1 MYPCFKP
8 TVNEKLKTFWVYKS
22 RKHLGGPKMKYD
34 VVVIGASA
42 GGLTATISAKRFY
55 PNRSVLIIRKENV
68 NMVPCGIP
76 YIFGTLKSVD
86 DDILPV
92 EKFLESLG
100 VDILMDEVTE
110 IDPRAKLVRTASGK
124 EIAWEK
130 LVLATGSKPA
140 KPDFLGSELEGVYTV
155 PKDYEYL
162 KVLHR
167 KVAESEK
174 IVIVGGGFI
183 ALEVGDEIRKL
194 GKDVTLIVRSR
205 LLRSSF
211 DPEFSKMVE
220 ERLREVGINIVYGQ
234 VERLVGDGK
243 VERVKLVD
251 GTEIP
256 TDLVILSTGYRPNAE
271 LAVKAGLKVTRY
283 GIWTDE
289 YMRTS
294 HPDIFAVGDCV
305 EHRDFFTGKPYGL
318 MLASTA
324 TFEAR
329 IAGANLFKLQ
339 IVRENRRTIGVY
351 STNVA
356 GLTLAAA
363 GLTEK
368 AAKKEGFEVIVGY
381 GKGPDKHP
389 ANFPDTSMVAI
400 KLIFSRDRGAILG
413 AQIAGGKSVG
423 EMINILALAIQKRLT
438 ASELYTLQIAT
449 HPLLTASP
457 VGYQVVK
464 AAEDALAKLRMGN

>member
-1 MYPCFKP
+1 M
-8 TVNEKLKTFWVYKS
+8 
-22 RKHLGGPKMKYD
+22 RYD

-42 GGLTATISAKRFY
+42 GGLTAAISARRFY
-55 PNRSVLIIRKENV
+55 PGRSVLVIKREETGMI
-68 NMVPCGIP
+68 PCGIP
-76 YIFGTLKSVD
+76 YVFGTLERVED
-86 DDILPV
+86 DVLPV
-92 EKFLESLG
+92 ERFLEPLG
-100 VDILMDEVTE
+100 VETLTDEVTE
-110 IDPRAKLVRTASGK
+110 INPNAKILRTASGL
-124 EIAWEK
+124 EISWEK
-130 LVLATGSKPA
+130 LVLATGSKPV
-140 KPDFLGSELEGVYTV
+140 KPSFPGVELDGVYTV
-155 PKDYEYL
+155 PKDYRYL
-162 KVLHR
+162 KEFRERVNEAD
-167 KVAESEK
+167 KV
-174 IVIVGGGFI
+174 VIVGGGFI

-194 GKDVTLIVRSR
+194 GKDVTIVVRSR

-211 DPEFSKMVE
+211 DPEFSEMVE
-220 ERLREVGINIVYGQ
+220 EKLREKGIEVVYGR
-234 VERLVGDGK
+234 VERILGDEKVGG
-243 VERVKLVD
+243 VKLVD
-251 GTEIP
+251 GRELP
-256 TDLVILSTGYRPNAE
+256 ADLAVFSIGYQPNVE

-305 EHRDFFTGKPYGL
+305 EHRDFFTGRPHPL

-339 IVRENRRTIGVY
+339 IVRENRRTIGAY
-351 STNVA
+351 STHVA

-363 GLTEK
+363 GLTEE
-368 AAKKEGFEVIVGY
+368 AARKEGFEVIVGY
-381 GKGPDKHP
+381 GKGPDRHP
-389 ANFPDTSMVAI
+389 AKFEDTSTVTV

-457 VGYQVVK
+457 VGYQILQ
-464 AAEDALAKLRMGN
+464 AAEDALAKLRA

>member
-1 MYPCFKP
+1 M
-8 TVNEKLKTFWVYKS
+8 
-22 RKHLGGPKMKYD
+22 RYD

-42 GGLTATISAKRFY
+42 GGLTAAISARRFY
-55 PNRSVLIIRKENV
+55 PGRSVLVIKREETGMI
-68 NMVPCGIP
+68 PCGIP
-76 YIFGTLKSVD
+76 YVFGTLERVED
-86 DDILPV
+86 DVLPV
-92 EKFLESLG
+92 ERFLEPLG
-100 VDILMDEVTE
+100 VETLTDEVTE
-110 IDPRAKLVRTASGK
+110 INPNAKILRTASGL
-124 EIAWEK
+124 EISWEK
-130 LVLATGSKPA
+130 LVLATGSKPV
-140 KPDFLGSELEGVYTV
+140 KPSFPGVELDGVYTV
-155 PKDYEYL
+155 PKDYRYL
-162 KVLHR
+162 REFRERVNEADKV
-167 KVAESEK
+167 
-174 IVIVGGGFI
+174 VIVGGGFI

-194 GKDVTLIVRSR
+194 GKDVTIVVRSR

-211 DPEFSKMVE
+211 DPEFSEMVE
-220 ERLREVGINIVYGQ
+220 EKLREKGIEVVYGR
-234 VERLVGDGK
+234 VERILGDEKVGG
-243 VERVKLVD
+243 VKLVD
-251 GTEIP
+251 GRELP
-256 TDLVILSTGYRPNAE
+256 ADLAVFSIGYQPNVE

-305 EHRDFFTGKPYGL
+305 EHRDFFTGRPYPL

-329 IAGANLFKLQ
+329 IAGANLFKLH
-339 IVRENRRTIGVY
+339 IVRENRRTIGAY
-351 STNVA
+351 STHVA

-363 GLTEK
+363 GLTEE
-368 AAKKEGFEVIVGY
+368 AARKEGFEVIVGY
-381 GKGPDKHP
+381 GKGPDRHP
-389 ANFPDTSMVAI
+389 AKFEDTSTVTV

-457 VGYQVVK
+457 VGYQILQ
-464 AAEDALAKLRMGN
+464 AAEDALAKLRA

>member
-1 MYPCFKP
+1 M
-8 TVNEKLKTFWVYKS
+8 
-22 RKHLGGPKMKYD
+22 RMRYD
-34 VVVIGASA
+34 VVIIGASA
-42 GGLTATISAKRFY
+42 GGITTAISAKKFY
-55 PNRSVLIIRKENV
+55 PDRSVLVIKREKVGMI
-68 NMVPCGIP
+68 PCGIP

-86 DDILPV
+86 DDVLPV
-92 EKFLESLG
+92 EKFLEPLG
-100 VDILMDEVTE
+100 VDILTDEVTD
-110 IDPRAKLVRTASGK
+110 IDPKRKVVRTKSGK

-140 KPDFLGSELEGVYTV
+140 KPDFPGVDLDGIYTV

-162 KVLHR
+162 KKLRERVEE
-167 KVAESEK
+167 AEK

-194 GKDVTLIVRSR
+194 GKDVTLVVRSR
-205 LLRSSF
+205 LLRGSF
-211 DPEFSKMVE
+211 DPEFSEMIE
-220 ERLREVGINIVYGQ
+220 ERLKEAGINIAYEQ
-234 VERLVGDGK
+234 VEGFAGNGK
-243 VERVKLVD
+243 VEKVRLLD
-251 GTEIP
+251 GREIP
-256 TDLVILSTGYRPNAE
+256 ADLVILSTGYRPNVE

-283 GIWTDE
+283 GVWTDE

-305 EHRDFFTGKPYGL
+305 EHRDFFTGKPYQL

-339 IVRENRRTIGVY
+339 IVRENRRTIGAY
-351 STNVA
+351 STHIA

-363 GLTEK
+363 GLTEEQ
-368 AAKKEGFEVIVGY
+368 AKREGFEVIVGY
-381 GKGPDKHP
+381 GKGPDRHP
-389 ANFPDTSMVAI
+389 AKFPDTSMVTV

-457 VGYQVVK
+457 VGYQILQ
-464 AAEDALAKLRMGN
+464 AAEDALAKLRT

>member
-1 MYPCFKP
+1 M
-8 TVNEKLKTFWVYKS
+8 
-22 RKHLGGPKMKYD
+22 RMKYD
-34 VVVIGASA
+34 VVIIGASA
-42 GGLTATISAKRFY
+42 GGITTAISAKKFY
-55 PNRSVLIIRKENV
+55 PDRSVLVIKREKVGMI
-68 NMVPCGIP
+68 PCGIP

-86 DDILPV
+86 DDVLPV
-92 EKFLESLG
+92 EKFLEPLG
-100 VDILMDEVTE
+100 VDILTDEVTD
-110 IDPRAKLVRTASGK
+110 IDPKRKVVRTKSGK

-140 KPDFLGSELEGVYTV
+140 RPNFPGVDLDGIYTV

-162 KVLHR
+162 KKLR
-167 KVAESEK
+167 EKVEEAEK

-194 GKDVTLIVRSR
+194 GKDVTLVVRSR

-211 DPEFSKMVE
+211 DPEFSEMIE
-220 ERLREVGINIVYGQ
+220 ERMKEAGIKIAYGQ
-234 VERLVGDGK
+234 VEGFAGNGK
-243 VERVKLVD
+243 VEKVKLLD
-251 GTEIP
+251 GREIP
-256 TDLVILSTGYRPNAE
+256 ADLVILSTGYRPNVE

-339 IVRENRRTIGVY
+339 IVRENRRTIGAY
-351 STNVA
+351 STHVA

-363 GLTEK
+363 GLTEE
-368 AAKKEGFEVIVGY
+368 AAKKEGFEVIVGRAS
-381 GKGPDKHP
+381 GPDRHP
-389 ANFPDTSMVAI
+389 AKFPDTSMVTV

-457 VGYQVVK
+457 VGYQILQ
-464 AAEDALAKLRMGN
+464 AAEDALAKLRT

>member
-1 MYPCFKP
+1 
-8 TVNEKLKTFWVYKS
+8 
-22 RKHLGGPKMKYD
+22 MKYD
-34 VVVIGASA
+34 VVIIGASA
-42 GGLTATISAKRFY
+42 GGLTTAIAAKRFY
-55 PNRSVLIIRKENV
+55 PDKSVLVIKREDVGMI
-68 NMVPCGIP
+68 PCGIP
-76 YIFGTLKSVD
+76 YVFGTFESVD
-86 DDILPV
+86 DDILPA
-92 EKFLESLG
+92 EKFLEPLG
-100 VDILMDEVTE
+100 VDVLTDEVTE
-110 IDPRAKLVRTASGK
+110 IDARAKLVRTASGK

-130 LVLATGSKPA
+130 LVIATGSKPV
-140 KPDFLGSELEGVYTV
+140 KPEFPGSELEGVYTV
-155 PKDYEYL
+155 PKDYRYL
-162 KVLHR
+162 KGFRERV
-167 KVAESEK
+167 KTAER

-194 GKDVTLIVRSR
+194 GKDVTLLVRSR
-205 LLRSSF
+205 LLRNSF

-220 ERLREVGINIVYGQ
+220 ERLRDRGINVVYGE
-234 VERLVGDGK
+234 VERLLGNEHVEK
-243 VERVKLVD
+243 VRLVD
-251 GTEIP
+251 GRELP
-256 TDLVILSTGYRPNAE
+256 ADLVIFSIGYRPNVE
-271 LAVKAGLKVTRY
+271 LAVNAGLRVTRY

-294 HPDIFAVGDCV
+294 YPDIFAVGDCV

-351 STNVA
+351 STHVA

-363 GLTEK
+363 GLTEE

-381 GKGPDKHP
+381 GKGPDRHP
-389 ANFPDTSMVAI
+389 AKFPDTSMVTV

-457 VGYQVVK
+457 VGYQILQ
-464 AAEDALAKLRMGN
+464 AAEDALAKLRA

>member
-1 MYPCFKP
+1 M
-8 TVNEKLKTFWVYKS
+8 
-22 RKHLGGPKMKYD
+22 RYD
-34 VVVIGASA
+34 VVIVGASA
-42 GGLTATISAKRFY
+42 GGITAAMSSRRFY
-55 PNRSVLIIRKENV
+55 PNRSVLVIKREKVSVI
-68 NMVPCGIP
+68 PCGIP
-76 YIFGTLKSVD
+76 YVFGTLKSVD
-86 DDILPV
+86 DDVLPV
-92 EKFLESLG
+92 EMFLEPLG
-100 VDILMDEVTE
+100 VDILTDEVVEVNPNSHT
-110 IDPRAKLVRTASGK
+110 IKTRSGK
-124 EIAWEK
+124 EIGWEK
-130 LVLATGSKPA
+130 LVLATGSKPV
-140 KPDFLGSELEGVYTV
+140 KPEFPGTDLEGVYTV
-155 PKDYEYL
+155 PKDYYYL
-162 KVLHR
+162 KELR
-167 KVAESEK
+167 ERIENARR
-174 IVIVGGGFI
+174 IIIVGGGFI

-194 GKDVTLIVRSR
+194 GKEVTMIVRSR

-220 ERLREVGINIVYGQ
+220 ERLRERGIKVVYGQ
-234 VERLVGDGK
+234 VEKLLGNGRVEGVRLLDG
-243 VERVKLVD
+243 R
-251 GTEIP
+251 EIP
-256 TDLVILSTGYRPNAE
+256 SDLVIFSIGYRPNIE

-305 EHRDFFTGKPYGL
+305 EHRDFFTGKPYPL

-339 IVRENRRTIGVY
+339 IVRENRRTIGAY
-351 STNVA
+351 STHVG

-363 GLTEK
+363 GLTEE
-368 AAKKEGFEVIVGY
+368 AARKEGFEVIVGY
-381 GKGPDKHP
+381 GKGPDRHP
-389 ANFPDTSMVAI
+389 AKFPDTSIVTA

-457 VGYQVVK
+457 VGYQILQ
-464 AAEDALAKLRMGN
+464 AAEDALAKLRAS

>member
-1 MYPCFKP
+1 
-8 TVNEKLKTFWVYKS
+8 
-22 RKHLGGPKMKYD
+22 MKYD

-42 GGLTATISAKRFY
+42 GGLTAAISAKKFY
-55 PNRSVLIIRKENV
+55 PDKTVLVIRKEEV
-68 NMVPCGIP
+68 GMIPCGIP

-86 DDILPV
+86 DDVLPV
-92 EKFLESLG
+92 ERFLKPLG
-100 VDILMDEVTE
+100 VDLLTDEVVE
-110 IDPRAKLVRTASGK
+110 IDPKRKVLKTRSGR
-124 EIAWEK
+124 EVAWEK
-130 LVLATGSKPA
+130 LVIATGSRPA
-140 KPDFLGSELEGVYTV
+140 KPNFPGVELEGIYTIS
-155 PKDYEYL
+155 KDYEYL
-162 KVLHR
+162 KRLR
-167 KVAESEK
+167 EKIEEAER

-194 GKDVTLIVRSR
+194 GKEVTLVVRSR

-211 DPEFSKMVE
+211 DPEFSEMIE
-220 ERLREVGINIVYGQ
+220 ERLKEVGVNIIHGQ
-234 VERLVGDGK
+234 VEAFEGSGK
-243 VERVKLVD
+243 VEKIRLLD
-251 GTEIP
+251 GKEVP
-256 TDLVILSTGYRPNAE
+256 ADLVILSTGYKPNVE
-271 LAVKAGLKVTRY
+271 LAIKAGLKVTRY

-351 STNVA
+351 STHVA

-363 GLTEK
+363 GLTEE

-381 GKGPDKHP
+381 GKGPDRHP
-389 ANFPDTSMVAI
+389 AKFPDTSMVTV

-457 VGYQVVK
+457 VGYQILQ
-464 AAEDALAKLRMGN
+464 AAEDALAKLRA

>member
-1 MYPCFKP
+1 M
-8 TVNEKLKTFWVYKS
+8 
-22 RKHLGGPKMKYD
+22 RYD
-34 VVVIGASA
+34 VVIVGASA
-42 GGLTATISAKRFY
+42 GGITAAMSSRRFY
-55 PNRSVLIIRKENV
+55 PNRSVLVIKREKVSVI
-68 NMVPCGIP
+68 PCGIP
-76 YIFGTLKSVD
+76 YVFGTLKSVD
-86 DDILPV
+86 DDVLPV
-92 EKFLESLG
+92 EMFLEPLG
-100 VDILMDEVTE
+100 VDILTDEVVEVNPNSHT
-110 IDPRAKLVRTASGK
+110 IKTRSGK
-124 EIAWEK
+124 EIGWEK
-130 LVLATGSKPA
+130 LVLATGSNPVKPEF
-140 KPDFLGSELEGVYTV
+140 PGTDLEGVYTV
-155 PKDYEYL
+155 PKDYYYL
-162 KVLHR
+162 KELR
-167 KVAESEK
+167 ERIENARR
-174 IVIVGGGFI
+174 IIIVGGGFI

-194 GKDVTLIVRSR
+194 GKEVTMIVRSR

-220 ERLREVGINIVYGQ
+220 ERLRERGIKVVYGQ
-234 VERLVGDGK
+234 VEKLLGNGRVEGVRLLDG
-243 VERVKLVD
+243 R
-251 GTEIP
+251 EIP
-256 TDLVILSTGYRPNAE
+256 SDLVIFSIGYRPNIE

-305 EHRDFFTGKPYGL
+305 EHRDFFTGKPYPL

-339 IVRENRRTIGVY
+339 IVRENRRTIGAY
-351 STNVA
+351 STHVG

-363 GLTEK
+363 GLTEE
-368 AAKKEGFEVIVGY
+368 AARKEGFEVIVGY
-381 GKGPDKHP
+381 GKGPDRHP
-389 ANFPDTSMVAI
+389 AKFPDTSIVTA

-457 VGYQVVK
+457 VGYQILQ
-464 AAEDALAKLRMGN
+464 AAEDALAKLRAS

>member
-1 MYPCFKP
+1 
-8 TVNEKLKTFWVYKS
+8 
-22 RKHLGGPKMKYD
+22 MKYD
-34 VVVIGASA
+34 VVIIGASA
-42 GGLTATISAKRFY
+42 GGLTAAISAKKFY
-55 PNRSVLIIRKENV
+55 PDRSVLVIKKEEV
-68 NMVPCGIP
+68 GMIPCGIP
-76 YIFGTLKSVD
+76 YIFGTLKGVD
-86 DDILPV
+86 EDILPV
-92 EKFLESLG
+92 EKFLKPLG
-100 VDILMDEVTE
+100 VDLLTDEVTD
-110 IDPRAKLVRTASGK
+110 IDPKGKVLRTKSGR

-130 LVLATGSKPA
+130 LVIATGSRPV
-140 KPDFLGSELEGVYTV
+140 KPDFPGVELEGIYTV

-162 KVLHR
+162 KKLRERVEE
-167 KVAESEK
+167 AER

-194 GKDVTLIVRSR
+194 GKDVILVVRSR

-211 DPEFSKMVE
+211 DPEFSEMVE
-220 ERLREVGINIVYGQ
+220 ERLKEAGIKVVHGQ
-234 VERLVGDGK
+234 VEAFEGNGR
-243 VERVKLVD
+243 VERVRLLD
-251 GTEIP
+251 GSEIP
-256 TDLVILSTGYRPNAE
+256 ADLVILSTGYRPNVE

-305 EHRDFFTGKPYGL
+305 EHRDFFTGKPYPL

-339 IVRENRRTIGVY
+339 IVRENRRTIGAY
-351 STNVA
+351 STHIA

-363 GLTEK
+363 GLTEEK
-368 AAKKEGFEVIVGY
+368 AKKEGFEVIVGH
-381 GKGPDKHP
+381 GKGPDRHP
-389 ANFPDTSMVAI
+389 AKFEDTSTVTV

-457 VGYQVVK
+457 VGYQILQ
-464 AAEDALAKLRMGN
+464 AAEDALAKLRT

>member
-1 MYPCFKP
+1 M
-8 TVNEKLKTFWVYKS
+8 
-22 RKHLGGPKMKYD
+22 RMKYD
-34 VVVIGASA
+34 VVIIGASA
-42 GGLTATISAKRFY
+42 GGITTAISAKKFY
-55 PNRSVLIIRKENV
+55 PDRSVLVIKREKVGMI
-68 NMVPCGIP
+68 PCGIP

-92 EKFLESLG
+92 EKFLEPLG
-100 VDILMDEVTE
+100 VDILTDEVTD
-110 IDPRAKLVRTASGK
+110 IDPKRKVVRTKSGK

-140 KPDFLGSELEGVYTV
+140 KPNFPGVDLDGIYTV

-162 KVLHR
+162 KRLRERVEE
-167 KVAESEK
+167 AEK

-194 GKDVTLIVRSR
+194 GKDVTLVVRSR

-211 DPEFSKMVE
+211 DPEFSEMVE
-220 ERLREVGINIVYGQ
+220 GRLKEAGINIAYGQ
-234 VERLVGDGK
+234 VEGFAGNGK
-243 VERVKLVD
+243 VEKVRLLD
-251 GTEIP
+251 GREIP
-256 TDLVILSTGYRPNAE
+256 ADLVILSTGYRPNVE

-283 GIWTDE
+283 GVWTDE

-305 EHRDFFTGKPYGL
+305 EHRDFFTGKPYQL

-339 IVRENRRTIGVY
+339 IVRENRRTIGAY
-351 STNVA
+351 STHIA

-363 GLTEK
+363 GLTEEQ
-368 AAKKEGFEVIVGY
+368 AKREGFEVIVGY
-381 GKGPDKHP
+381 GKGPDRHP
-389 ANFPDTSMVAI
+389 AKFPDTSMVTV

-457 VGYQVVK
+457 VGYQILQ
-464 AAEDALAKLRMGN
+464 AAEDALAKLRTQ

>member
-1 MYPCFKP
+1 
-8 TVNEKLKTFWVYKS
+8 
-22 RKHLGGPKMKYD
+22 MKYD
-34 VVVIGASA
+34 VVIIGASA
-42 GGLTATISAKRFY
+42 GGLTTAISARKFY
-55 PNRSVLIIRKENV
+55 PDKSVLVIKREDIA
-68 NMVPCGIP
+68 MIPCGIP
-76 YIFGTLKSVD
+76 YIFGTLNSVD

-92 EKFLESLG
+92 EKFLEPLG
-100 VDILMDEVTE
+100 VDILTDEVTE

-130 LVLATGSKPA
+130 LVLATGSKPVE
-140 KPDFLGSELEGVYTV
+140 PEFPGSELEGVYTV
-155 PKDYEYL
+155 PKDYRYL
-162 KVLHR
+162 KEFRERV
-167 KVAESEK
+167 KTAERV
-174 IVIVGGGFI
+174 VIVGGGFI

-194 GKDVTLIVRSR
+194 GKDVTILVRSR

-211 DPEFSKMVE
+211 DREFSEMVAERLE
-220 ERLREVGINIVYGQ
+220 ERGIKVVYGQ
-234 VERLVGDGK
+234 VERILGGES
-243 VERVKLVD
+243 VERVRLID
-251 GTEIP
+251 GSELP
-256 TDLVILSTGYRPNAE
+256 ADLVIFSIGYRPNVD
-271 LAVKAGLKVTRY
+271 LAVKAGLRVTRY

-305 EHRDFFTGKPYGL
+305 EHRDFFTGRPYGL

-356 GLTLAAA
+356 GLALAAA
-363 GLTEK
+363 GLTEE
-368 AAKKEGFEVIVGY
+368 AARREGFEVIVGY
-381 GKGPDKHP
+381 GKGPDRHP
-389 ANFPDTSMVAI
+389 AKFPDTSMVTV

-457 VGYQVVK
+457 VGYQILQ
-464 AAEDALAKLRMGN
+464 AAEDALAKLRT

>member
-1 MYPCFKP
+1 
-8 TVNEKLKTFWVYKS
+8 
-22 RKHLGGPKMKYD
+22 MKYD
-34 VVVIGASA
+34 VVIIGASA
-42 GGLTATISAKRFY
+42 GGLTTAMAAKKFY
-55 PNRSVLIIRKENV
+55 PDKSVLVIRKENV
-68 NMVPCGIP
+68 GMIPCGIP

-92 EKFLESLG
+92 EKFLEPLG
-100 VDILMDEVTE
+100 VEILTDEVID
-110 IDPRAKLVRTASGK
+110 IDPNNKVVRTKSGK
-124 EIAWEK
+124 EITWEK
-130 LVLATGSKPA
+130 LVIATGSKPA
-140 KPDFLGSELEGVYTV
+140 KPDFPGVDLNGIYTV

-162 KVLHR
+162 KKLR
-167 KVAESEK
+167 EKVEDAEK

-194 GKDVTLIVRSR
+194 GKDVTLVVRSR
-205 LLRSSF
+205 LLRSSV

-220 ERLREVGINIVYGQ
+220 ERLKEVGIKVVYGQ
-234 VERLVGDGK
+234 VERFLGNGK
-243 VERVKLVD
+243 VEKVKLLD
-251 GTEIP
+251 GSEIP
-256 TDLVILSTGYRPNAE
+256 ADLVILSTGYRPNVD

-339 IVRENRRTIGVY
+339 IVRENRRTIGAY
-351 STNVA
+351 STHVA
-356 GLTLAAA
+356 GLTLGAA
-363 GLTEK
+363 GLTEE
-368 AAKKEGFEVIVGY
+368 AARKEGFEVIVGTA
-381 GKGPDKHP
+381 KGPDRHP
-389 ANFPDTSMVAI
+389 AKFPDTSMVTV

-457 VGYQVVK
+457 VGYQILK
-464 AAEDALAKLRMGN
+464 AAEDALAKLRT

>member
-1 MYPCFKP
+1 
-8 TVNEKLKTFWVYKS
+8 
-22 RKHLGGPKMKYD
+22 MKYD
-34 VVVIGASA
+34 VVIIGASA
-42 GGLTATISAKRFY
+42 GGITTAISAKKFY
-55 PNRSVLIIRKENV
+55 PDRSVLVIKREKVGMI
-68 NMVPCGIP
+68 PCGIP

-92 EKFLESLG
+92 EKFLEPLG
-100 VDILMDEVTE
+100 VDILTDEVTD
-110 IDPRAKLVRTASGK
+110 IDPKRKVVRTKSGK

-140 KPDFLGSELEGVYTV
+140 KPNFPGVDLDGIYTV

-162 KVLHR
+162 KRLRERVEE
-167 KVAESEK
+167 AEK

-194 GKDVTLIVRSR
+194 GKDVTLVVRSR

-211 DPEFSKMVE
+211 DPEFSEMVE
-220 ERLREVGINIVYGQ
+220 GRLKEAGINIAYGQ
-234 VERLVGDGK
+234 VEGFAGNGK
-243 VERVKLVD
+243 VEKVRLLD
-251 GTEIP
+251 GREIP
-256 TDLVILSTGYRPNAE
+256 ADLVILSTGYRPNVE

-283 GIWTDE
+283 GVWTDE

-305 EHRDFFTGKPYGL
+305 EHRDFFTGKPYQL

-339 IVRENRRTIGVY
+339 IVRENRRTIGAY
-351 STNVA
+351 STHIA

-363 GLTEK
+363 GLTEEQ
-368 AAKKEGFEVIVGY
+368 AKREGFEVIVGY
-381 GKGPDKHP
+381 GKGPDRHP
-389 ANFPDTSMVAI
+389 AKFPDTSMVTV

-457 VGYQVVK
+457 VGYQILQ
-464 AAEDALAKLRMGN
+464 AAEDALAKLRTQ

>member
-1 MYPCFKP
+1 M
-8 TVNEKLKTFWVYKS
+8 
-22 RKHLGGPKMKYD
+22 RYD

-42 GGLTATISAKRFY
+42 GGLTAAISAKKFY
-55 PNRSVLIIRKENV
+55 PDRSVLVIKKEEIG
-68 NMVPCGIP
+68 MIPCGIP
-76 YIFGTLKSVD
+76 YIFGTLESVED
-86 DDILPV
+86 DVLPV
-92 EKFLESLG
+92 ERFLKPLG
-100 VDILMDEVTE
+100 VEILTDEVVE
-110 IDPRAKLVRTASGK
+110 INPNSKTVRTKSGK

-130 LVLATGSKPA
+130 LVIATGSKPV
-140 KPDFLGSELEGVYTV
+140 KPEFPGSKLDGIHTV
-155 PKDYEYL
+155 PKDYRYL
-162 KVLHR
+162 KEFRERVEG
-167 KVAESEK
+167 AERV
-174 IVIVGGGFI
+174 VIVGGGFI

-194 GKDVTLIVRSR
+194 NKDVTIVVRSR

-211 DPEFSKMVE
+211 DPEFSEMVE
-220 ERLREVGINIVYGQ
+220 ERLKEEGIKVVYGQ
-234 VERLVGDGK
+234 VERLLGDGR
-243 VERVKLVD
+243 VEGVRLVD
-251 GTEIP
+251 GRELP
-256 TDLVILSTGYRPNAE
+256 ADLVIFSIGYRPNVE

-305 EHRDFFTGKPYGL
+305 EHRDFFTGKPHPL

-339 IVRENRRTIGVY
+339 IVRENRRTIGAY
-351 STNVA
+351 STSVA

-363 GLTEK
+363 GLTEE
-368 AAKKEGFEVIVGY
+368 AARREGFEVIVGY
-381 GKGPDKHP
+381 GRGPDRHP
-389 ANFPDTSMVAI
+389 AKFQDTSMVTV

-423 EMINILALAIQKRLT
+423 EMINVLALAIQKRLT

-457 VGYQVVK
+457 VGYQILQ
-464 AAEDALAKLRMGN
+464 AAEDALAKLRT

>member
-1 MYPCFKP
+1 
-8 TVNEKLKTFWVYKS
+8 
-22 RKHLGGPKMKYD
+22 MKYD
-34 VVVIGASA
+34 VVIIGASA
-42 GGLTATISAKRFY
+42 GGLTTAISARKFY
-55 PNRSVLIIRKENV
+55 PDKSVLVIKREDIA
-68 NMVPCGIP
+68 MIPCGIP
-76 YIFGTLKSVD
+76 YIFGTLNSVD

-92 EKFLESLG
+92 EKFLEPLG
-100 VDILMDEVTE
+100 VDILTDEVTE

-130 LVLATGSKPA
+130 LVLATGSKPV
-140 KPDFLGSELEGVYTV
+140 KPEFPGSELEGVYTV
-155 PKDYEYL
+155 PKDYRYL
-162 KVLHR
+162 KEFRERV
-167 KVAESEK
+167 KTAERV
-174 IVIVGGGFI
+174 VIVGGGFI

-194 GKDVTLIVRSR
+194 GKDVTILVRSR

-211 DPEFSKMVE
+211 DREFSEMVAERLE
-220 ERLREVGINIVYGQ
+220 ERGIKVVYGQ
-234 VERLVGDGK
+234 VERILGGES
-243 VERVKLVD
+243 VERVRLID
-251 GTEIP
+251 GNELP
-256 TDLVILSTGYRPNAE
+256 ADLVIFSIGYRPNVD

-351 STNVA
+351 STHVA

-363 GLTEK
+363 GLTEE

-381 GKGPDKHP
+381 GKGP
-389 ANFPDTSMVAI
+389 TGIRRS
-400 KLIFSRDRGAILG
+400 SRTPR
-413 AQIAGGKSVG
+413 
-423 EMINILALAIQKRLT
+423 
-438 ASELYTLQIAT
+438 
-449 HPLLTASP
+449 
-457 VGYQVVK
+457 
-464 AAEDALAKLRMGN
+464 

>member
-1 MYPCFKP
+1 
-8 TVNEKLKTFWVYKS
+8 
-22 RKHLGGPKMKYD
+22 MKYD
-34 VVVIGASA
+34 VVIIGASA
-42 GGLTATISAKRFY
+42 GGITTAISAKKFY
-55 PNRSVLIIRKENV
+55 PDRSVLVIKREKVGMI
-68 NMVPCGIP
+68 PCGIP

-86 DDILPV
+86 DDVLPV
-92 EKFLESLG
+92 EKFLEPLG
-100 VDILMDEVTE
+100 VDILTDEVTD
-110 IDPRAKLVRTASGK
+110 IDPKRKVVRTKSGK

-140 KPDFLGSELEGVYTV
+140 RPNFPGVDLDGIYTV

-162 KVLHR
+162 KKLR
-167 KVAESEK
+167 EKVEEAEK

-194 GKDVTLIVRSR
+194 GKDVTLVVRSR

-211 DPEFSKMVE
+211 DPEFSEMIE
-220 ERLREVGINIVYGQ
+220 ERMKEAGIKIAYGQ
-234 VERLVGDGK
+234 VEGFAGDGK
-243 VERVKLVD
+243 VEKVKLLD
-251 GTEIP
+251 GREIP
-256 TDLVILSTGYRPNAE
+256 ADLVILSTGYRPNVE

-339 IVRENRRTIGVY
+339 IVRENRRTIGAY
-351 STNVA
+351 STHVA

-363 GLTEK
+363 GLTEE
-368 AAKKEGFEVIVGY
+368 AAKKEGFEVIVGRAS
-381 GKGPDKHP
+381 GPDRHP
-389 ANFPDTSMVAI
+389 AKFPDTSMVTV

-457 VGYQVVK
+457 VGYQILQ
-464 AAEDALAKLRMGN
+464 AAEDALAKLRT

>member
-1 MYPCFKP
+1 M
-8 TVNEKLKTFWVYKS
+8 
-22 RKHLGGPKMKYD
+22 RYD

-42 GGLTATISAKRFY
+42 GGLTAAISARRFY
-55 PNRSVLIIRKENV
+55 PGRRVLVIKREETGMI
-68 NMVPCGIP
+68 PCGIP
-76 YIFGTLKSVD
+76 YVFGTLERVED
-86 DDILPV
+86 DVLPV
-92 EKFLESLG
+92 ERFLEPLG
-100 VDILMDEVTE
+100 VETLTDEVTE
-110 IDPRAKLVRTASGK
+110 INPNAKILRTASGL
-124 EIAWEK
+124 EISWEK
-130 LVLATGSKPA
+130 LVLATGSKPV
-140 KPDFLGSELEGVYTV
+140 KPSFPGVELDGVYTV
-155 PKDYEYL
+155 PKDYRYL
-162 KVLHR
+162 REFRERVNEADKV
-167 KVAESEK
+167 
-174 IVIVGGGFI
+174 VIVGGGFI

-194 GKDVTLIVRSR
+194 GKDVTIVVRSR

-211 DPEFSKMVE
+211 DPEFSEMVE
-220 ERLREVGINIVYGQ
+220 EKLREKGIEVVYGR
-234 VERLVGDGK
+234 VERILGDEKVGG
-243 VERVKLVD
+243 VKLVE
-251 GTEIP
+251 GRELP
-256 TDLVILSTGYRPNAE
+256 ADLAVFSIGYQPNVE

-305 EHRDFFTGKPYGL
+305 EHRDFFTGRPYPL

-329 IAGANLFKLQ
+329 IAGANLFKLH
-339 IVRENRRTIGVY
+339 IVRENRRTIGAY
-351 STNVA
+351 STHVA

-363 GLTEK
+363 GLTEE
-368 AAKKEGFEVIVGY
+368 AARKEGFEVIVGY
-381 GKGPDKHP
+381 GKGPDRHP
-389 ANFPDTSMVAI
+389 AKFEDTSTVTV

-457 VGYQVVK
+457 VGYQILQ
-464 AAEDALAKLRMGN
+464 AAEDALAKLRA

>member
-1 MYPCFKP
+1 
-8 TVNEKLKTFWVYKS
+8 
-22 RKHLGGPKMKYD
+22 MKYD
-34 VVVIGASA
+34 VVIIGASA
-42 GGLTATISAKRFY
+42 GGLTTAIAAKRFY
-55 PNRSVLIIRKENV
+55 PDKSVLVIKREDVGMI
-68 NMVPCGIP
+68 PCGIP
-76 YIFGTLKSVD
+76 YVFGTFESVD
-86 DDILPV
+86 DDILPA
-92 EKFLESLG
+92 EKFLEPLG
-100 VDILMDEVTE
+100 VDVLTDEVTE
-110 IDPRAKLVRTASGK
+110 IDARARLVRTASGK

-130 LVLATGSKPA
+130 LVIATGSKPV
-140 KPDFLGSELEGVYTV
+140 KPEFPGSELEGVYTV
-155 PKDYEYL
+155 PKDYRYL
-162 KVLHR
+162 KEFRERV
-167 KVAESEK
+167 KTAER

-194 GKDVTLIVRSR
+194 GKDVTLLVRSR
-205 LLRSSF
+205 LLRNSF

-220 ERLREVGINIVYGQ
+220 ERLRERGINVVYGD
-234 VERLVGDGK
+234 VERLLGNEHVEK
-243 VERVKLVD
+243 VRLVD
-251 GTEIP
+251 GRELP
-256 TDLVILSTGYRPNAE
+256 ADLVIFSIGYRPNVE
-271 LAVKAGLKVTRY
+271 LAVNAGLRVTRY

-294 HPDIFAVGDCV
+294 YPDIFAVGDCV

-351 STNVA
+351 STHVA

-363 GLTEK
+363 GLTEE

-381 GKGPDKHP
+381 GKGPDRHP
-389 ANFPDTSMVAI
+389 AKFPDTSMVTV

-423 EMINILALAIQKRLT
+423 EMINVLALAIQKRLT

-457 VGYQVVK
+457 VGYQILQ
-464 AAEDALAKLRMGN
+464 AAEDALAKLRT

>member
-1 MYPCFKP
+1 M
-8 TVNEKLKTFWVYKS
+8 
-22 RKHLGGPKMKYD
+22 RYD

-42 GGLTATISAKRFY
+42 GGLTAAISARRFY
-55 PNRSVLIIRKENV
+55 PGRSVLVIKREETGMI
-68 NMVPCGIP
+68 PCGIP
-76 YIFGTLKSVD
+76 YVFGTLERVED
-86 DDILPV
+86 DVLPV
-92 EKFLESLG
+92 ERFLEPLG
-100 VDILMDEVTE
+100 VETLTDEVTE
-110 IDPRAKLVRTASGK
+110 INPNAKILRTASGL
-124 EIAWEK
+124 EISWEK
-130 LVLATGSKPA
+130 LVLATGSKPV
-140 KPDFLGSELEGVYTV
+140 KPSFPGVELDGVYTV
-155 PKDYEYL
+155 PKDYHYL
-162 KVLHR
+162 KEFRERVNEAD
-167 KVAESEK
+167 KV
-174 IVIVGGGFI
+174 VIVGGGFI

-194 GKDVTLIVRSR
+194 GKDVTIVVRSR

-211 DPEFSKMVE
+211 DPEFSEMVE
-220 ERLREVGINIVYGQ
+220 EKLREKGIEVVYGR
-234 VERLVGDGK
+234 VERILGDEKVGG
-243 VERVKLVD
+243 VKLVD
-251 GTEIP
+251 GRELP
-256 TDLVILSTGYRPNAE
+256 ADLAVFSIGYQPNVE

-305 EHRDFFTGKPYGL
+305 EHRDFFTGRPHPL

-339 IVRENRRTIGVY
+339 IVRENRRTIGAY
-351 STNVA
+351 STHVA

-363 GLTEK
+363 GLTEE
-368 AAKKEGFEVIVGY
+368 AARKEGFEVIVGY
-381 GKGPDKHP
+381 GKGPDRHP
-389 ANFPDTSMVAI
+389 AKFEDTSTVTV

-457 VGYQVVK
+457 VGYQILQ
-464 AAEDALAKLRMGN
+464 AAEDALAKLRA

>member
-1 MYPCFKP
+1 M
-8 TVNEKLKTFWVYKS
+8 
-22 RKHLGGPKMKYD
+22 RYD
-34 VVVIGASA
+34 VVIIGASA
-42 GGLTATISAKRFY
+42 GGITTAISAKKFY
-55 PNRSVLIIRKENV
+55 PDRSVLVIKREKVGMI
-68 NMVPCGIP
+68 PCGIP

-86 DDILPV
+86 DDVLPV
-92 EKFLESLG
+92 EKFLEPLG
-100 VDILMDEVTE
+100 VDILTDEVTD
-110 IDPRAKLVRTASGK
+110 IDPKRKVVRTKSGK

-140 KPDFLGSELEGVYTV
+140 KPDFPGVDLDGIYTV

-162 KVLHR
+162 KKLRERVEE
-167 KVAESEK
+167 AEK

-194 GKDVTLIVRSR
+194 GKDVTLVVRSR
-205 LLRSSF
+205 LLRGSF
-211 DPEFSKMVE
+211 DPEFSEMIE
-220 ERLREVGINIVYGQ
+220 ERLKEAGINIAYEQ
-234 VERLVGDGK
+234 VEGFAGNGK
-243 VERVKLVD
+243 VEKVRLLD
-251 GTEIP
+251 GREIP
-256 TDLVILSTGYRPNAE
+256 ADLVILSTGYRPNVE

-283 GIWTDE
+283 GVWTDE

-305 EHRDFFTGKPYGL
+305 EHRDFFTGKPYQL

-339 IVRENRRTIGVY
+339 IVRENRRTIGAY
-351 STNVA
+351 STHIA

-363 GLTEK
+363 GLTEEQ
-368 AAKKEGFEVIVGY
+368 AKREGFEVIVGY
-381 GKGPDKHP
+381 GKGPDRHP
-389 ANFPDTSMVAI
+389 AKFPDTSMVTV

-457 VGYQVVK
+457 VGYQILQ
-464 AAEDALAKLRMGN
+464 AAEDALAKLRT

>member
-1 MYPCFKP
+1 
-8 TVNEKLKTFWVYKS
+8 
-22 RKHLGGPKMKYD
+22 MKYD
-34 VVVIGASA
+34 VVIVGASA
-42 GGLTATISAKRFY
+42 GGITTAIAAKRFY
-55 PNRSVLIIRKENV
+55 PDKSVLVIKKEETG
-68 NMVPCGIP
+68 MIPCGIP
-76 YIFGTLKSVD
+76 YIFGTLKRVD
-86 DDILPV
+86 DDLLPV
-92 EKFLESLG
+92 ERFLEPLG
-100 VDILMDEVTE
+100 VEILTDEVTE
-110 IDPRAKLVRTASGK
+110 INPNLKILKTKSGK
-124 EIAWEK
+124 EIAWDK
-130 LVLATGSKPA
+130 LVLATGSKPV
-140 KPDFLGSELEGVYTV
+140 KPEFPGTELEGVYTV
-155 PKDYEYL
+155 PKDYRYL
-162 KVLHR
+162 KEFRERVDEAE
-167 KVAESEK
+167 KV
-174 IVIVGGGFI
+174 VIIGGGFI

-194 GKDVTLIVRSR
+194 GKDVTIVVRSR

-211 DPEFSKMVE
+211 DPEFSEMVE
-220 ERLREVGINIVYGQ
+220 GRLKERGIEIVHGQ
-234 VERLVGDGK
+234 VERLFGEGR
-243 VERVKLVD
+243 VEKVKLVD
-251 GTEIP
+251 GRELP
-256 TDLVILSTGYRPNAE
+256 ADLAIFSIGYRPNVD
-271 LAVKAGLKVTRY
+271 LAVKAGLRVTRY

-351 STNVA
+351 STHVA

-363 GLTEK
+363 GLTEE

-381 GKGPDKHP
+381 GKGPDRHP
-389 ANFPDTSMVAI
+389 AKFPDTSMVTV

-457 VGYQVVK
+457 VGYQILQ
-464 AAEDALAKLRMGN
+464 AAEDALAKLRA

>member
-1 MYPCFKP
+1 M
-8 TVNEKLKTFWVYKS
+8 
-22 RKHLGGPKMKYD
+22 RYD
-34 VVVIGASA
+34 VVIIGASA
-42 GGLTATISAKRFY
+42 GGLTAAMAAKKFY
-55 PNRSVLIIRKENV
+55 PDKSVLVIKKEKV
-68 NMVPCGIP
+68 GMIPCGIP

-92 EKFLESLG
+92 EKFLEPLG
-100 VDILMDEVTE
+100 VDILVDEVTE
-110 IDPRAKLVRTASGK
+110 IDPTKKVVRTKSGK

-130 LVLATGSKPA
+130 LVLATGSRPA
-140 KPDFLGSELEGVYTV
+140 KPDFPGVDLDGIYTV

-162 KVLHR
+162 KKLRERV
-167 KVAESEK
+167 KEAEK

-194 GKDVTLIVRSR
+194 GKDVTLVVRSR

-211 DPEFSKMVE
+211 DPEFSEMI
-220 ERLREVGINIVYGQ
+220 ERKLKEVGINVVYGQ
-234 VERLVGDGK
+234 VERFLGDGK
-243 VERVKLVD
+243 VEKVRLLD
-251 GTEIP
+251 GSEIP
-256 TDLVILSTGYRPNAE
+256 ADLVILSTGYRPNVD

-305 EHRDFFTGKPYGL
+305 EHRDFFTGKPYPL

-339 IVRENRRTIGVY
+339 IVRENRRTIGAY
-351 STNVA
+351 STHVA

-363 GLTEK
+363 GMTEET
-368 AAKKEGFEVIVGY
+368 AKKEGFEVIVGRAS
-381 GKGPDKHP
+381 GPDRHP
-389 ANFPDTSMVAI
+389 AKFPDTSMVTV

-457 VGYQVVK
+457 VGYQILK
-464 AAEDALAKLRMGN
+464 AAEDALAKLRT

>member
-1 MYPCFKP
+1 
-8 TVNEKLKTFWVYKS
+8 
-22 RKHLGGPKMKYD
+22 MKYD
-34 VVVIGASA
+34 VVIIGASA
-42 GGLTATISAKRFY
+42 GGITTAISAKKFY
-55 PNRSVLIIRKENV
+55 PDKRVLIIKRENV
-68 NMVPCGIP
+68 SLIPCGIP
-76 YIFGTLKSVD
+76 YVFGTLKSVD

-92 EKFLESLG
+92 ERFLKPLG
-100 VDILMDEVTE
+100 VDILTDEVTE
-110 IDPRAKLVRTASGK
+110 IDPKGKAVRTRSGR
-124 EIAWEK
+124 EIRWER

-140 KPDFLGSELEGVYTV
+140 KLDFPGVGLEGVYTV

-162 KVLHR
+162 KKLLR
-167 KVAESEK
+167 ELKKAER
-174 IVIVGGGFI
+174 IVIIGGGFI

-194 GKDVTLIVRSR
+194 GKDVTLVVRSR

-211 DPEFSKMVE
+211 DREFSEMIE
-220 ERLREVGINIVYGQ
+220 ERLKEAGIKVTYGQ
-234 VERLVGDGK
+234 VERLRGNGR
-243 VERVKLVD
+243 VEKVKLLD
-251 GTEIP
+251 GREIP
-256 TDLVILSTGYRPNAE
+256 ADLVILSTGYRPNVE

-305 EHRDFFTGKPYGL
+305 EHRDFFTGKPYQL

-339 IVRENRRTIGVY
+339 IVRENRRTIGAY
-351 STNVA
+351 STHIA

-363 GLTEK
+363 GLTEE
-368 AAKKEGFEVIVGY
+368 AARKEGFEVIVGY
-381 GKGPDKHP
+381 GKGPDRHP
-389 ANFPDTSMVAI
+389 AKFPDTSIVTV

-457 VGYQVVK
+457 VGYQILR
-464 AAEDALAKLRMGN
+464 AAEDALAKLRA

>member
-1 MYPCFKP
+1 M
-8 TVNEKLKTFWVYKS
+8 
-22 RKHLGGPKMKYD
+22 RMKYD
-34 VVVIGASA
+34 VVIIGASA
-42 GGLTATISAKRFY
+42 GGITTAISAKKFY
-55 PNRSVLIIRKENV
+55 PDRSVLVIKREKVGMI
-68 NMVPCGIP
+68 PCGIP

-86 DDILPV
+86 DDVLPV
-92 EKFLESLG
+92 EKFLEPLG
-100 VDILMDEVTE
+100 VDILTDEVTD
-110 IDPRAKLVRTASGK
+110 IDPKRKVVRTKSGK

-140 KPDFLGSELEGVYTV
+140 RPNFPGVDLDGIYTV

-162 KVLHR
+162 KKLR
-167 KVAESEK
+167 EKVEEAEK

-194 GKDVTLIVRSR
+194 GKDVTLVVRSR

-211 DPEFSKMVE
+211 DPEFSEMIE
-220 ERLREVGINIVYGQ
+220 ERMKEAGIKIAYGQ
-234 VERLVGDGK
+234 VEGFAGDGK
-243 VERVKLVD
+243 VEKVKLLD
-251 GTEIP
+251 GREIP
-256 TDLVILSTGYRPNAE
+256 ADLVILSTGYRPNVE

-339 IVRENRRTIGVY
+339 IVRENRRTIGAY
-351 STNVA
+351 STHVA

-363 GLTEK
+363 GLTEE
-368 AAKKEGFEVIVGY
+368 AAKKEGFEVIVGRAS
-381 GKGPDKHP
+381 GPDRHP
-389 ANFPDTSMVAI
+389 AKFPDTSMVTV

-457 VGYQVVK
+457 VGYQILQ
-464 AAEDALAKLRMGN
+464 AAEDALAKLRT

>member
-1 MYPCFKP
+1 
-8 TVNEKLKTFWVYKS
+8 
-22 RKHLGGPKMKYD
+22 MKYD
-34 VVVIGASA
+34 VVIIGASA
-42 GGLTATISAKRFY
+42 GGLTTAISARKFY
-55 PNRSVLIIRKENV
+55 PDKSVLVIKREDIA
-68 NMVPCGIP
+68 MIPCGIP
-76 YIFGTLKSVD
+76 YIFGTLNSVD

-92 EKFLESLG
+92 EKFLEPLG
-100 VDILMDEVTE
+100 VDILTDEVTE

-130 LVLATGSKPA
+130 LVLATGSKPV
-140 KPDFLGSELEGVYTV
+140 KPEFPGSELEGVYTV
-155 PKDYEYL
+155 PKDYRYL
-162 KVLHR
+162 KEFRERV
-167 KVAESEK
+167 KTAERV
-174 IVIVGGGFI
+174 VIVGGGFI

-194 GKDVTLIVRSR
+194 GKDVTILVRSR

-211 DPEFSKMVE
+211 DREFSEMVAERLE
-220 ERLREVGINIVYGQ
+220 ERGIKVVYGQ
-234 VERLVGDGK
+234 VERILGGER
-243 VERVKLVD
+243 VERVRLID
-251 GTEIP
+251 GSELP
-256 TDLVILSTGYRPNAE
+256 ADLVIFSIGYRPNVE
-271 LAVKAGLKVTRY
+271 LAVKAGLKITRY

-305 EHRDFFTGKPYGL
+305 EHRDFFTGRPYGL

-339 IVRENRRTIGVY
+339 IVRENIRTIGVY

-363 GLTEK
+363 GLTEE
-368 AAKKEGFEVIVGY
+368 AARREGFEVIVGY
-381 GKGPDKHP
+381 GKGPDRHP
-389 ANFPDTSMVAI
+389 AKFPDTSMVTV

-457 VGYQVVK
+457 VGYQILQ
-464 AAEDALAKLRMGN
+464 AAEDALAKLRT